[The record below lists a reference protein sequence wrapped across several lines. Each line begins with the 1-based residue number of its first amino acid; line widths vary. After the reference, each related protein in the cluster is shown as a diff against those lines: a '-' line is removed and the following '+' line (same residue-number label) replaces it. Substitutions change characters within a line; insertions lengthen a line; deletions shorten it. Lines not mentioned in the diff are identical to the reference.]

1 LKPQQQIS
9 VEHSMVSTNSS
20 SQQSKIVAKDELD
33 DLLLATG
40 WVLWF
45 IMSYIIPSIHSYTK
59 AMYVIILLFD

>member
-40 WVLWF
+40 
-45 IMSYIIPSIHSYTK
+45 
-59 AMYVIILLFD
+59 